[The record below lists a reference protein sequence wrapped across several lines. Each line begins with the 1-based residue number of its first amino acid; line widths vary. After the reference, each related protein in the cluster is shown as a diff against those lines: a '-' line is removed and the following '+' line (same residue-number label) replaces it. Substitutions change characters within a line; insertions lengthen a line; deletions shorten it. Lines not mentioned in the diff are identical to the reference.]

1 MFVLLESLEPKQ
13 NLAAV
18 FVWLLSVG
26 QKRFLISAE
35 TSYCGLSGGSFLT
48 EVGDNR
54 RPNK

>member
-1 MFVLLESLEPKQ
+1 MFVLLVSLEPKQ

-26 QKRFLISAE
+26 QKRSLLSAE
-35 TSYCGLSGGSFLT
+35 TSYCDLSGGSFLT
-48 EVGDNR
+48 EVGDNH